1 MKNTLNEKKT
11 KSKTQK
17 QTKLTQKK
25 LTQKKLTQKKL
36 KQKTDE
42 CLLVAKY
49 TKNGFLYEGPSLNP
63 CRSRF
68 LDIIRQN
75 FNIPEDD
82 PNTILIKWFKKSGK
96 DRVRVTFRGGYA
108 WIVTKTC
115 RAAAYSYYLGY
126 ETMFYKGRLYAEVWY
141 EE

>member
-1 MKNTLNEKKT
+1 MKNTSKEKKT

-17 QTKLTQKK
+17 QTK

-96 DRVRVTFRGGYA
+96 DRVRVTFRDGYA

>member
-1 MKNTLNEKKT
+1 MKNTSKEKKT

-17 QTKLTQKK
+17 QTKI
-25 LTQKKLTQKKL
+25 TQKKL

-82 PNTILIKWFKKSGK
+82 PNTILIKWFKKPGK
-96 DRVRVTFRGGYA
+96 YRVRVTFRDGYA

-115 RAAAYSYYLGY
+115 HEAVYSYYLGY
-126 ETMFYKGRLYAEVWY
+126 HTMFDKGRLYAEVWY

>member
-1 MKNTLNEKKT
+1 MKNTSKEKKT
-11 KSKTQK
+11 KTKTQ
-17 QTKLTQKK
+17 TKKRQ
-25 LTQKKLTQKKL
+25 
-36 KQKTDE
+36 TDE

-63 CRSRF
+63 CRETF

-96 DRVRVTFRGGYA
+96 DRVGVTFNSGYA
-108 WIVTKTC
+108 WVVTKTC
-115 RAAAYSYYLGY
+115 KEAFYSYYLGY
-126 ETMFYKGRLYAEVWY
+126 HTMFDKGRLYAEVWY
-141 EE
+141 VE